1 MIVPAVATGNTM
13 KTTLGFSASGLV
25 LAWYTFSTGNL
36 DLKGNGNRKLI
47 LTNC

>member
-1 MIVPAVATGNTM
+1 MIVPAVATGITM

-25 LAWYTFSTGNL
+25 LTWYTFSTGNV
-36 DLKGNGNRKLI
+36 DLNGYGNRNFI